1 MTPEER
7 RMLGDLFERI
17 GSTSTAPRD
26 PQAEAFINDS
36 VRSQPYAPYVLAQTV
51 LVQQHAMEA
60 AQQHIDE
67 LEAQLKAASQPQQS
81 SFLGKLFGGGSTP
94 APRQPSGYDASAY
107 QRGAPGPSYAPQ
119 PQPQTYAPQ
128 QQSYAPQP
136 GPWGAPA
143 GGSFLGSA
151 LQTASGVAGGM
162 LLANAVEG
170 LFSGGHGGGGIFG
183 GGGGIFGG
191 GGAGFMGS
199 GFDGP
204 REEVVN
210 NYYENAPD
218 PAGQRAEDTLQDMD
232 QDQDAAQDAQD
243 AGGGWDDN
251 SGSDS

>member
-1 MTPEER
+1 MTPDER
-7 RMLGDLFERI
+7 RMLADLFERI

-36 VRSQPYAPYVLAQTV
+36 IRAQPYAPYVMSQTV
-51 LVQQHAMEA
+51 LVQQHALEA
-60 AQQHIDE
+60 AQQHIAE
-67 LEAQLKAASQPQQS
+67 LEAQLQAAAQPQQS
-81 SFLGKLFGGGSTP
+81 SFLGKLFGGGSSAPAP

-107 QRGAPGPSYAPQ
+107 QRGASGPAYA

-143 GGSFLGSA
+143 SGGFLGGA

-170 LFSGGHGGGGIFG
+170 LFAGRG
-183 GGGGIFGG
+183 GGGGGFFGG
-191 GGAGFMGS
+191 SGS
-199 GFDGP
+199 GFLSPGMGGP

-210 NYYENAPD
+210 NYYDSAPD
-218 PAGQRAEDTLQDMD
+218 PAGQRAEDTLQDQD
-232 QDQDAAQDAQD
+232 QDQDDAQD
-243 AGGGWDDN
+243 QGGGWDDN